1 MIVGLTGSIAMGKST
16 AAKMARG
23 LGVPVFDSDATVR
36 ALTAPHGQA
45 LPAIAAAFPS
55 VVENGVLDRKALAQL
70 VFNTPQKLHRL
81 ESILHP
87 MVKRARQKFLQTATR
102 HRRKRVVFDI
112 PLLFETK
119 AERECDLVLV
129 VCAPAF
135 LQRQRILARPGMT
148 AALFNSVLQR
158 QMPAAQK
165 MRRADI
171 VISSGCGRGVTFRQ
185 LKKALALNRRT

>member
-16 AAKMARG
+16 AGKLARG
-23 LGVPVFDSDATVR
+23 LGVAVFDSDATVR

-45 LPAIAAAFPS
+45 LPAIATAFPS
-55 VVENGVLDRKALAQL
+55 VVENGALDRKALAQI

-87 MVKRARQKFLQTATR
+87 MVKQARQKFLQTATR
-102 HRRKRVVFDI
+102 RRRKLVVFDI

-129 VCAPAF
+129 VCAPVF
-135 LQRQRILARPGMT
+135 LQLQRVGARPGMT
-148 AALFNSVLQR
+148 AALFNSILQR
-158 QMPAAQK
+158 QMPALQK
-165 MRRADI
+165 ARRADI
-171 VISSGCGRGVTFRQ
+171 VISSGLGRAVTFRQ
-185 LKKALALNRRT
+185 LKKALVLNRRT

>member
-23 LGVPVFDSDATVR
+23 LGVAVFDPDATVR

-45 LPAIAAAFPS
+45 LPAIATAFPS
-55 VVENGVLDRKALAQL
+55 VVENGALDRKALAQI

-87 MVKRARQKFLQTATR
+87 MVKQARQKFLQTATR
-102 HRRKRVVFDI
+102 RRRKLVVFDI

-129 VCAPAF
+129 VCAPVF
-135 LQRQRILARPGMT
+135 LQ
-148 AALFNSVLQR
+148 LQR
-158 QMPAAQK
+158 VGA
-165 MRRADI
+165 RRNDRS
-171 VISSGCGRGVTFRQ
+171 VI
-185 LKKALALNRRT
+185 

>member
-23 LGVPVFDSDATVR
+23 LGVAVFDSDATVR

-45 LPAIAAAFPS
+45 LPAIATAFPS
-55 VVENGVLDRKALAQL
+55 VVENGTLDRKALAQI

-87 MVKRARQKFLQTATR
+87 MVKQARQKFLQTATR
-102 HRRKRVVFDI
+102 RRRKLVVFDI

-129 VCAPAF
+129 VCAPVF
-135 LQRQRILARPGMT
+135 LQLQRVGARPGMT
-148 AALFNSVLQR
+148 AALFNSILQR
-158 QMPAAQK
+158 QMPALQKAQ
-165 MRRADI
+165 RADI
-171 VISSGCGRGVTFRQ
+171 VISSGLGRAVTFRQ
-185 LKKALALNRRT
+185 LKKALVLNRRT